1 MHWIDWCIAI
11 IPLIA
16 ILGLAVY
23 SGRYIRGVVDFLAA
37 GRVAGRYVISVGDM
51 ASGLSVMLLVA
62 MCEQKYQIGY
72 GIDFWAKIIVPA
84 GIIFSL
90 TGYCTYRW
98 RETKALSFGQFL
110 EMRYNRPFRI
120 FAAALRTAAAELA
133 TQKGQKGYGPAAGYP
148 FLREAIAAQ
157 YADLPCPIPPEEV
170 TVTAGSKEALGALFS
185 LWEPGVPVWVCDP
198 VYPAY
203 RAQAEAAGHPVF
215 PLPCRAENDFLPQPE
230 EVTKPGLIVLCTPNN
245 PTGAALS
252 LVEMTEWVNWANR
265 TGSLL
270 LVDTAYAAFLS
281 GEELP
286 RSIYAVPG
294 AKRCAI
300 EVGSFSKSD
309 GFTGVRCGWVILP
322 RETGCAAAWQR
333 WLGSHSNGTS
343 YPIQRAAEAAL
354 SPTGLRQRQ
363 RALALYRQNAATML
377 QMFHKLG
384 LTCAARRP
392 GCLAPYLWVRCPDG
406 PDAENSWAWF
416 HRLLEGCGVLCAPGA
431 GFGQMGEGWLR
442 FTAFSRPEDTA
453 EALRRME
460 HFLR

>member
-1 MHWIDWCIAI
+1 MLPLHPALLSQPDYLFSQIA
-11 IPLIA
+11 
-16 ILGLAVY
+16 
-23 SGRYIRGVVDFLAA
+23 AA
-37 GRVAGRYVISVGDM
+37 AEEERKRHPHRRVISLGIGDVTQPI
-51 ASGLSVMLLVA
+51 APVA
-62 MCEQKYQIGY
+62 
-72 GIDFWAKIIVPA
+72 
-84 GIIFSL
+84 
-90 TGYCTYRW
+90 
-98 RETKALSFGQFL
+98 
-110 EMRYNRPFRI
+110 
-120 FAAALRTAAAELA
+120 AAALRTAAAELA

-185 LWEPGVPVWVCDP
+185 LWESGVPVWVCDP

-215 PLPCRAENDFLPQPE
+215 SLPCRAENDFLPQPE
-230 EVTKPGLIVLCTPNN
+230 EAAKPGLIVLCTPNN

-392 GCLAPYLWVRCPDG
+392 GCLPPTSGSAVRMARMPKTAGPGSTACWRAAVFSAPRG
-406 PDAENSWAWF
+406 PALGRWA
-416 HRLLEGCGVLCAPGA
+416 RAGCGLPPSPDRRTPPRLCG
-431 GFGQMGEGWLR
+431 GWNT
-442 FTAFSRPEDTA
+442 FCGRP
-453 EALRRME
+453 ALYYAR
-460 HFLR
+460 

>member
-1 MHWIDWCIAI
+1 MLPLHPALLSQPDYLFSQIA
-11 IPLIA
+11 
-16 ILGLAVY
+16 
-23 SGRYIRGVVDFLAA
+23 AA
-37 GRVAGRYVISVGDM
+37 AEEERKRHPHRRVISLGIGDVTQPI
-51 ASGLSVMLLVA
+51 APVA
-62 MCEQKYQIGY
+62 
-72 GIDFWAKIIVPA
+72 
-84 GIIFSL
+84 
-90 TGYCTYRW
+90 
-98 RETKALSFGQFL
+98 
-110 EMRYNRPFRI
+110 
-120 FAAALRTAAAELA
+120 AAALRTAAAELA

-230 EVTKPGLIVLCTPNN
+230 EAAKPGLIVLCTPNN

-322 RETGCAAAWQR
+322 EETGCAAAWQR

-343 YPIQRAAEAAL
+343 YPIQRAAEAVYSRDGWAQCMDSIRYYL
-354 SPTGLRQRQ
+354 RNAQVIREGLEK
-363 RALALYRQNAATML
+363 AGYTV
-377 QMFHKLG
+377 FG
-384 LTCAARRP
+384 
-392 GCLAPYLWVRCPDG
+392 GVDAPYIWMKTPDG
-406 PDAENSWAWF
+406 MASWDF
-416 HRLLEGCGVLCAPGA
+416 FDLLLNRYHVVGTPGA
-431 GFGQMGEGWLR
+431 GFGPCGEGYFRL
-442 FTAFSRPEDTA
+442 TAFNTLEKTQ
-453 EALRRME
+453 EAVERIIKG
-460 HFLR
+460 

>member
-1 MHWIDWCIAI
+1 MLPLHPALLSQPDYLFSQIA
-11 IPLIA
+11 
-16 ILGLAVY
+16 
-23 SGRYIRGVVDFLAA
+23 AA
-37 GRVAGRYVISVGDM
+37 AEEERKRHPHRRVISLGIGDVTQPIAPVA
-51 ASGLSVMLLVA
+51 AS
-62 MCEQKYQIGY
+62 
-72 GIDFWAKIIVPA
+72 
-84 GIIFSL
+84 
-90 TGYCTYRW
+90 
-98 RETKALSFGQFL
+98 
-110 EMRYNRPFRI
+110 
-120 FAAALRTAAAELA
+120 ALRTAAAELA

-215 PLPCRAENDFLPQPE
+215 SLPCRVENDFLPQPE
-230 EVTKPGLIVLCTPNN
+230 EAAKPGLIVLCTPNN

-363 RALALYRQNAATML
+363 KALALYRQNAATML

-406 PDAENSWAWF
+406 PDAQNSWAWF

>member
-1 MHWIDWCIAI
+1 MLPLHPALLSQPDYLFSQIA
-11 IPLIA
+11 
-16 ILGLAVY
+16 
-23 SGRYIRGVVDFLAA
+23 AA
-37 GRVAGRYVISVGDM
+37 AEE
-51 ASGLSVMLLVA
+51 
-62 MCEQKYQIGY
+62 EQKRHPHRRIISLGIGDVTQP
-72 GIDFWAKIIVPA
+72 IAPVA
-84 GIIFSL
+84 
-90 TGYCTYRW
+90 
-98 RETKALSFGQFL
+98 
-110 EMRYNRPFRI
+110 
-120 FAAALRTAAAELA
+120 AAALRTAAAELA
-133 TQKGQKGYGPAAGYP
+133 TPKGQKGYGPAAGYP

-322 RETGCAAAWQR
+322 EETGYAAAWQR

-363 RALALYRQNAATML
+363 KALALYRQNAATML

-384 LTCAARRP
+384 LTCAARQIGR
-392 GCLAPYLWVRCPDG
+392 AHV
-406 PDAENSWAWF
+406 
-416 HRLLEGCGVLCAPGA
+416 
-431 GFGQMGEGWLR
+431 
-442 FTAFSRPEDTA
+442 
-453 EALRRME
+453 
-460 HFLR
+460 

>member
-1 MHWIDWCIAI
+1 MLPLHPALLSQPDYLFSQIA
-11 IPLIA
+11 
-16 ILGLAVY
+16 
-23 SGRYIRGVVDFLAA
+23 AA
-37 GRVAGRYVISVGDM
+37 AEEERKRHPHRRVISLGIGDVTQPI
-51 ASGLSVMLLVA
+51 APVA
-62 MCEQKYQIGY
+62 
-72 GIDFWAKIIVPA
+72 
-84 GIIFSL
+84 
-90 TGYCTYRW
+90 
-98 RETKALSFGQFL
+98 
-110 EMRYNRPFRI
+110 
-120 FAAALRTAAAELA
+120 AAALRTAAAELA
-133 TQKGQKGYGPAAGYP
+133 TPKGQKGYGPAAGYP

-230 EVTKPGLIVLCTPNN
+230 EAAKPGLIVLCTPNN

-252 LVEMTEWVNWANR
+252 LVEMTEWVNWANH

-322 RETGCAAAWQR
+322 EETGCAAAWQR

-363 RALALYRQNAATML
+363 KALALYRQNAATML

-406 PDAENSWAWF
+406 PDAQNSWAWF
-416 HRLLEGCGVLCAPGA
+416 HRLLEGCGVPCAPGA

>member
-1 MHWIDWCIAI
+1 MLPLHPALLSQPDYLFSQIA
-11 IPLIA
+11 
-16 ILGLAVY
+16 
-23 SGRYIRGVVDFLAA
+23 AA
-37 GRVAGRYVISVGDM
+37 AEEEQKRHPHRRVISLGIGDVTQPI
-51 ASGLSVMLLVA
+51 APVA
-62 MCEQKYQIGY
+62 
-72 GIDFWAKIIVPA
+72 
-84 GIIFSL
+84 
-90 TGYCTYRW
+90 
-98 RETKALSFGQFL
+98 
-110 EMRYNRPFRI
+110 
-120 FAAALRTAAAELA
+120 AAALRTAAAELA
-133 TQKGQKGYGPAAGYP
+133 TPKGQKGYGPAAGYP

-230 EVTKPGLIVLCTPNN
+230 EAAKPGLIVLCTPNN

-322 RETGCAAAWQR
+322 RETGCAEPGSAGWAATAMAPAIPSSGPRRPPFPPPDCGSGKRPLPSTGRMPPPCCKCFTSLGSPVPPAVPAAWPPTS
-333 WLGSHSNGTS
+333 GSAVRMARMPKTAGPGSTACW
-343 YPIQRAAEAAL
+343 RAAAFSAPRGSAL
-354 SPTGLRQRQ
+354 GRWARAGCGLPPFPSRRTPP
-363 RALALYRQNAATML
+363 RLCGGWNTFCGRPALYY
-377 QMFHKLG
+377 
-384 LTCAARRP
+384 AR
-392 GCLAPYLWVRCPDG
+392 
-406 PDAENSWAWF
+406 
-416 HRLLEGCGVLCAPGA
+416 
-431 GFGQMGEGWLR
+431 
-442 FTAFSRPEDTA
+442 
-453 EALRRME
+453 
-460 HFLR
+460 

>member
-1 MHWIDWCIAI
+1 MLPLHPALLSQPDYLFSQIA
-11 IPLIA
+11 
-16 ILGLAVY
+16 
-23 SGRYIRGVVDFLAA
+23 AA
-37 GRVAGRYVISVGDM
+37 AEEERKRHPHRRVISLGIGDVTQPI
-51 ASGLSVMLLVA
+51 APVA
-62 MCEQKYQIGY
+62 
-72 GIDFWAKIIVPA
+72 
-84 GIIFSL
+84 
-90 TGYCTYRW
+90 
-98 RETKALSFGQFL
+98 
-110 EMRYNRPFRI
+110 
-120 FAAALRTAAAELA
+120 AAALRTAAAELA

-215 PLPCRAENDFLPQPE
+215 SLPCRAENDFLPQPE
-230 EVTKPGLIVLCTPNN
+230 EAAKPGLIVLCTPNN

-333 WLGSHSNGTS
+333 WHQLSHPAGRGGRPFPHRTAAAAKGPCPLPAECRHHAANVSQAGAHLCRPPSRLPGPLPLGPLSGWPGCPKQLGLVPPPAGGLRCSLRPGGRLWADGRGLAAVYRLLPTGGHRRGSAEDGTLS
-343 YPIQRAAEAAL
+343 AVGRPCITRAERAAAGRGFRGRTGRASPALRGAAA
-354 SPTGLRQRQ
+354 PPPYRAKGTG
-363 RALALYRQNAATML
+363 
-377 QMFHKLG
+377 
-384 LTCAARRP
+384 
-392 GCLAPYLWVRCPDG
+392 
-406 PDAENSWAWF
+406 
-416 HRLLEGCGVLCAPGA
+416 CAPGQVPA
-431 GFGQMGEGWLR
+431 A
-442 FTAFSRPEDTA
+442 TSK
-453 EALRRME
+453 
-460 HFLR
+460 

>member
-1 MHWIDWCIAI
+1 
-11 IPLIA
+11 
-16 ILGLAVY
+16 
-23 SGRYIRGVVDFLAA
+23 
-37 GRVAGRYVISVGDM
+37 
-51 ASGLSVMLLVA
+51 
-62 MCEQKYQIGY
+62 
-72 GIDFWAKIIVPA
+72 
-84 GIIFSL
+84 
-90 TGYCTYRW
+90 
-98 RETKALSFGQFL
+98 
-110 EMRYNRPFRI
+110 
-120 FAAALRTAAAELA
+120 
-133 TQKGQKGYGPAAGYP
+133 
-148 FLREAIAAQ
+148 
-157 YADLPCPIPPEEV
+157 
-170 TVTAGSKEALGALFS
+170 
-185 LWEPGVPVWVCDP
+185 
-198 VYPAY
+198 
-203 RAQAEAAGHPVF
+203 
-215 PLPCRAENDFLPQPE
+215 
-230 EVTKPGLIVLCTPNN
+230 
-245 PTGAALS
+245 
-252 LVEMTEWVNWANR
+252 MTEWVNWANR

-392 GCLAPYLWVRCPDG
+392 AAWPPTSGSAVRMARMPKTAGPGSTACWRAAVFSAPRG
-406 PDAENSWAWF
+406 PALGRWA
-416 HRLLEGCGVLCAPGA
+416 RAGCGLPPSPDRRTPPRLCG
-431 GFGQMGEGWLR
+431 GWNT
-442 FTAFSRPEDTA
+442 FCGRP
-453 EALRRME
+453 ALYYAR
-460 HFLR
+460 